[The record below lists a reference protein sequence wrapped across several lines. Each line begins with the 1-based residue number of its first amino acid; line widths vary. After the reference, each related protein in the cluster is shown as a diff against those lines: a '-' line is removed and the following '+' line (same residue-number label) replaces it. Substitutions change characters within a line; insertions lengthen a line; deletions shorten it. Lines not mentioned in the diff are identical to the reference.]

1 VIVSAARVIRLG
13 LLLTLALAVPAV
25 AVAAG
30 VRGGTGAASAA
41 LGLGIVVVFFTIS
54 KLAVGAVARRAPH
67 HLLAAALGTYV
78 VKIALLGALLVSLQ
92 DSSALDLQSFA
103 WSIFGGVFVWMGAEL
118 WVATHTRVPFFDPE
132 RPGAWDPA
140 RRPPAR

>member
-1 VIVSAARVIRLG
+1 MIVPAARVIRLG
-13 LLLTLALAVPAV
+13 LLLTVALAVPALAV
-25 AVAAG
+25 AVG
-30 VRGGTGAASAA
+30 LRGGKGVLSA
-41 LGLGIVVVFFTIS
+41 GLGIVIVVAFFTIS

-67 HLLAAALGTYV
+67 HLLAAALGTYA
-78 VKIALLGALLVSLQ
+78 VKIVLLGALLVAIQ
-92 DSSALDLQSFA
+92 DSSALDLPAFA

-118 WVATHTRVPFFDPE
+118 WVATHTRVPFYDPE